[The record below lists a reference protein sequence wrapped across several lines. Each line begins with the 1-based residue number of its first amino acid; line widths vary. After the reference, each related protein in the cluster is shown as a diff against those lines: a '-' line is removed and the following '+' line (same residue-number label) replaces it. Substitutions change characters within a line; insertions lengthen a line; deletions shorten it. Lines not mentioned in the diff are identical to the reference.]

1 MSDSHALKRPGRVAF
16 DAGVIKTFWEEKIEM
31 HTRQL
36 QSEAMRTRR
45 SALDR
50 LRGEWARMLEG
61 RNKALQG
68 PPEVATQPSL
78 LCTEPFP
85 TQDTAAA

>member
-16 DAGVIKTFWEEKIEM
+16 DAGVIKTFWEEKIKL

-68 PPEVATQPSL
+68 PRRWPPSL
-78 LCTEPFP
+78 LLGTEPFP
-85 TQDTAAA
+85 TQDTAAT

>member
-1 MSDSHALKRPGRVAF
+1 MLFQRMSDSHALKHPGRVAF
-16 DAGVIKTFWEEKIEM
+16 DAGVIKMFWEEKIKL

-68 PPEVATQPSL
+68 PPGGGHPA
-78 LCTEPFP
+78 FP
-85 TQDTAAA
+85 AGH